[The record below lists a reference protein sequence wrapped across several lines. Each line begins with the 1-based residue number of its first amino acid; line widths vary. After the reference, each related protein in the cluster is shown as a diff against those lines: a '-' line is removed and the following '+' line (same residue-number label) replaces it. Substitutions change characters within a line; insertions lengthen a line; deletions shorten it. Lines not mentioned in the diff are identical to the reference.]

1 MKEYY
6 QKNKEKKKEYKGEN
20 KEQKRQYGKNC
31 YRNLSN
37 VKEQRGLMFSG
48 QIFLHLL

>member
-1 MKEYY
+1 MEEYY

-37 VKEQRGLMFSG
+37 VKKKEV
-48 QIFLHLL
+48 